1 MAHVSLEERR
11 ARADEIVPHAAELRA
26 AAEAAGLSELAMR
39 DDGTVVVHYDE
50 PGYRAVNRFSA
61 TASIIVGAYVHVI
74 TDDVPAAAGARPL

>member
-1 MAHVSLEERR
+1 MADVSLEERR

-26 AAEAAGLSELAMR
+26 AAEGAGLSELAMR

-74 TDDVPAAAGARPL
+74 TDDVPGAAGARPL